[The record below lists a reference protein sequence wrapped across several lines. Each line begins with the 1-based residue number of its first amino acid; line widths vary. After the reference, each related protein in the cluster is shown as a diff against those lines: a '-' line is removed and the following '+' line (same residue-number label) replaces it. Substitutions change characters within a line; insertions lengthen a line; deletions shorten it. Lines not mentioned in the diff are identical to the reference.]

1 MALDTLLKDAPPL
14 AGMKFVH
21 WYDKP
26 LTKLSAPLPEL
37 MDRKK
42 RDIMERKGD
51 KEDENNDKNSKKRAA
66 PPRYDEAFRAGAVR
80 MVTEQGRP
88 SKEVAQELGIC
99 IDTLRSWLK
108 AAGVQMGQADRQNR
122 NARRERELE
131 AEVRALRKKLVEKDE
146 VFELL
151 KNPSA

>member
-1 MALDTLLKDAPPL
+1 
-14 AGMKFVH
+14 
-21 WYDKP
+21 
-26 LTKLSAPLPEL
+26 
-37 MDRKK
+37 
-42 RDIMERKGD
+42 MERKGD
-51 KEDENNDKNSKKRAA
+51 KEDENKRQKQQKESSA

-122 NARRERELE
+122 NARG
-131 AEVRALRKKLVEKDE
+131 
-146 VFELL
+146 
-151 KNPSA
+151 NGS